1 MDHRVLP
8 LWCALH
14 CRLFMAK
21 LSFVVQPLF
30 HGSLFGSSLFFL
42 CDLFLV
48 MQLVHP
54 SIFLIDPNVLLLA
67 SGTHGALF
75 GSCHLLLA
83 FAIVAAAL
91 LCSAFLLVLF
101 GLPFAS
107 NDDCCRRPKEN
118 SFGHIISTLRVQ
130 YARFK
135 PLPTLFIGMKMS
147 FCDVFMSFI

>member
-83 FAIVAAAL
+83 LDHKGKQLANSQPKTAQQGVI
-91 LCSAFLLVLF
+91 
-101 GLPFAS
+101 AS
-107 NDDCCRRPKEN
+107 SC
-118 SFGHIISTLRVQ
+118 
-130 YARFK
+130 A
-135 PLPTLFIGMKMS
+135 
-147 FCDVFMSFI
+147 